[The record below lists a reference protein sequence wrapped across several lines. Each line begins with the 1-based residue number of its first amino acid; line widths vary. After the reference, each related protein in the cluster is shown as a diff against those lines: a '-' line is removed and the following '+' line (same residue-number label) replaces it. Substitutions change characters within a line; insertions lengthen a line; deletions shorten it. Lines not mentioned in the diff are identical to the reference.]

1 MKTDLSVI
9 VGVKLV
15 AKNSARIPGDAF
27 MHMSVRVTFNSIKQY
42 NKNH

>member
-1 MKTDLSVI
+1 MKTDLSVV

-27 MHMSVRVTFNSIKQY
+27 YAYVS
-42 NKNH
+42 